1 MRKLSFIVMLLFC
14 ATSIYA
20 QKGKVTQAI
29 SYFTSGKLKEA
40 KEMIDQAIKH
50 EACVNWDKAY
60 FTKGQIYQ
68 AIYESE
74 NKDYKKLDP
83 NAVNVAWDAYQKV
96 IELDVKQKYPK
107 KLATQYQG
115 LIIDFTNQAVGYYNA
130 QDFKSAL
137 KSFERVLEI
146 EKSPYITEGNE
157 PKVDTVIMF
166 NAAVAAQ
173 KAKEYATAEK
183 LFKET
188 LKYNYEAAKTYP
200 VLAAVLKEQGKEEE
214 AIEYLKK
221 GHEANPDNVDIL
233 VELINYYLF
242 GGKPEEAEIYLDA
255 AIKQS
260 PNTPSFYRAKGTL
273 YEKMNK
279 MDEALELYSKAL
291 ELDPKDYIAQFSIG
305 NIKLTAVNELQ
316 KKVSAIQDLDEYN
329 KGVDQLMIAYQ
340 EVLPYFEKAYE
351 LKPEDRNTW
360 GILKE
365 LYFRLRN
372 KDAKYM
378 AKFEEF
384 NAKIK
389 GN

>member
-1 MRKLSFIVMLLFC
+1 MRKISFIVMLLFC
-14 ATSIYA
+14 ASSIYA

-40 KEMIDQAIKH
+40 KEMIDVAIKH

-83 NAVNVAWDAYQKV
+83 NALNVAWDAYQKV

-107 KLATQYQG
+107 KLGTQYQN
-115 LIIDFTNQAVGYYNA
+115 LVFDFTNQAVGYYNK
-130 QDFKSAL
+130 QDFANAL

-146 EKSPYITEGNE
+146 QKSPYITEGNE

-173 KAKEYATAEK
+173 KANQFTTAEK
-183 LFKET
+183 YFKET
-188 LKYNYEAAKTYP
+188 LKYNYETAKTYP

-221 GHEANPDNVDIL
+221 GYEANPGNVDIL
-233 VELINYYLF
+233 VELINHYLF
-242 GGKPEEAEIYLDA
+242 GGKPEEAERYLDA
-255 AIKQS
+255 AIQQA
-260 PNTPSFYRAKGTL
+260 PNNPSFYRAKGTL
-273 YEKMNK
+273 YEKMEK
-279 MDEALELYSKAL
+279 MDQAAEMYSKAL
-291 ELDPKDYIAQFSIG
+291 EINPKDYVAQFSLG
-305 NIKLTAVNELQ
+305 NIKLTTVNELQ
-316 KKVSAIQDLDEYN
+316 KKVSAIQNLDEYN
-329 KGVDQLMIAYQ
+329 KGVEKLMVAYQ
-340 EVLPYFEKAYE
+340 DVLPYFEKAYE
-351 LKPEDRNTW
+351 LKPEERNTW

-372 KDAKYM
+372 QDPKYM

-384 NAKIK
+384 NAKLK

>member
-40 KEMIDQAIKH
+40 KEMIDQAITH

-200 VLAAVLKEQGKEEE
+200 VLAAVLKEQGKEAE

>member
-1 MRKLSFIVMLLFC
+1 
-14 ATSIYA
+14 
-20 QKGKVTQAI
+20 
-29 SYFTSGKLKEA
+29 
-40 KEMIDQAIKH
+40 
-50 EACVNWDKAY
+50 
-60 FTKGQIYQ
+60 
-68 AIYESE
+68 
-74 NKDYKKLDP
+74 
-83 NAVNVAWDAYQKV
+83 
-96 IELDVKQKYPK
+96 
-107 KLATQYQG
+107 
-115 LIIDFTNQAVGYYNA
+115 
-130 QDFKSAL
+130 
-137 KSFERVLEI
+137 
-146 EKSPYITEGNE
+146 
-157 PKVDTVIMF
+157 MF

-173 KAKEYATAEK
+173 KAKEYTTAEK

-188 LKYNYEAAKTYP
+188 LKYNYETAKTYP

-214 AIEYLKK
+214 AIEFLKK

-242 GGKPEEAEIYLDA
+242 GGKPEEAEGYLDA
-255 AIKQS
+255 AIKQA
-260 PNTPSFYRAKGTL
+260 PTNPSFYRAKGTL

-279 MDEALELYSKAL
+279 MDQAEAMYSKAL
-291 ELDPKDYIAQFSIG
+291 ELNPQDYIAQFSIG

-316 KKVSAIQDLDEYN
+316 KQVSTIQDLDEYN
-329 KGVDQLMIAYQ
+329 KGVEKLMKSYE

-360 GILKE
+360 AILKE

-384 NAKIK
+384 NAKLK

>member
-1 MRKLSFIVMLLFC
+1 MMLLFC
-14 ATSIYA
+14 ATSMYA

-40 KEMIDQAIKH
+40 KEMIDVAIKH
-50 EACVNWDKAY
+50 EACLNWDKAY

-83 NAVNVAWDAYQKV
+83 NALNVAWDAYQKV

-107 KLATQYQG
+107 KLATQYQNM
-115 LIIDFTNQAVGYYNA
+115 IFDFTNQAVGYYNA
-130 QDFKSAL
+130 QNFKDAL

-146 EKSPYITEGNE
+146 QKSPYITEGNE

-166 NAAVAAQ
+166 NAGVAAQ
-173 KAKEYATAEK
+173 KAQEYATAEK

-188 LKYNYEAAKTYP
+188 LKYDYEAAKTYP
-200 VLAAVLKEQGKEEE
+200 VLAAVLKEQGKEAE

-242 GGKPEEAEIYLDA
+242 GGKPEEAEGYLDA
-255 AIKQS
+255 AIKQA
-260 PNTPSFYRAKGTL
+260 PNNPSFYRAKGTL

-279 MDEALELYSKAL
+279 MDQAEEMYSKAL
-291 ELDPKDYIAQFSIG
+291 EINPKDYIAQFSIG

-316 KKVSAIQDLDEYN
+316 KKVSAIQDLNEYN
-329 KGVDQLMIAYQ
+329 KGVEKLMTAYL

-384 NAKIK
+384 NAKLK

>member
-1 MRKLSFIVMLLFC
+1 MRKLSLIMILFFC
-14 ATSIYA
+14 ANSIFA

-40 KEMIDQAIKH
+40 KEMIDVAIEH

-68 AIYESE
+68 AIYESD

-83 NAVNVAWDAYQKV
+83 NALNKAWDAYQKV

-107 KLATQYQG
+107 KLGTQYQN
-115 LIIDFTNQAVGYYNA
+115 LIFDFTNQAVGYYNA
-130 QDFKSAL
+130 QNFKDAL

-146 EKSPYITEGNE
+146 QKSPFITEGNE

-173 KAKEYATAEK
+173 KANDFATAER

-214 AIEYLKK
+214 AIEYLHK
-221 GHEANPDNVDIL
+221 GYEANPENVDIL

-242 GGKPEEAEIYLDA
+242 GGKPEEAERYLDA
-255 AIKQS
+255 AIKQA
-260 PNTPSFYRAKGTL
+260 PNNPSFYRAKGNL

-279 MDEALELYSKAL
+279 MDQAEAMYRKAL
-291 ELDPKDYIAQFSIG
+291 ELNPKDYTAQLNIG

-316 KKVSAIQDLDEYN
+316 KKVSEIQDLDAYN
-329 KGVDQLMIAYQ
+329 KGVEQLMTAYQ

-351 LKPEDRNTW
+351 LKPEERSTW

-365 LYFRLRN
+365 LYFRMRN
-372 KDAKYM
+372 KDPKYM

-384 NAKIK
+384 NAKLK

>member
-1 MRKLSFIVMLLFC
+1 MMLLFC
-14 ATSIYA
+14 ATSMYA

-40 KEMIDQAIKH
+40 KEMIDVAIKH
-50 EACVNWDKAY
+50 EACLNWDKAY

-83 NAVNVAWDAYQKV
+83 NALNVAWDAYQKV

-107 KLATQYQG
+107 KLATQYQNM
-115 LIIDFTNQAVGYYNA
+115 IFDFTNQAVGYYNA
-130 QDFKSAL
+130 QNFKDAL

-146 EKSPYITEGNE
+146 QKSPYITEGKE

-166 NAAVAAQ
+166 NAGVAAQ
-173 KAKEYATAEK
+173 KAQEYATAEK

-188 LKYNYEAAKTYP
+188 LKYDYEAAKTYP
-200 VLAAVLKEQGKEEE
+200 VLAAVLKEQGKEAE

-242 GGKPEEAEIYLDA
+242 GGKPEEAEGYLDA
-255 AIKQS
+255 AIKQA
-260 PNTPSFYRAKGTL
+260 PNNPSFYRAKGTL

-279 MDEALELYSKAL
+279 MDQAEEMYSKAL
-291 ELDPKDYIAQFSIG
+291 EINPKDYIAQFSIG

-316 KKVSAIQDLDEYN
+316 KKVSAIQDLNEYN
-329 KGVDQLMIAYQ
+329 KGVEKLMTAYL

-384 NAKIK
+384 NAKLK

>member
-1 MRKLSFIVMLLFC
+1 MMLLFC
-14 ATSIYA
+14 ATSMYA

-40 KEMIDQAIKH
+40 KEMIDVAIKH
-50 EACVNWDKAY
+50 EACLNWDKAY

-83 NAVNVAWDAYQKV
+83 NALNVAWDAYQKV

-107 KLATQYQG
+107 KLATQYQNM
-115 LIIDFTNQAVGYYNA
+115 IFDFTNQAVGYYNA
-130 QDFKSAL
+130 QNFKDAL

-146 EKSPYITEGNE
+146 QKSPYITEGKE

-166 NAAVAAQ
+166 NAGVAAQ
-173 KAKEYATAEK
+173 KAQEYATAEK

-188 LKYNYEAAKTYP
+188 LKYDYEAAKTYP
-200 VLAAVLKEQGKEEE
+200 VLAAVLKEQGKEAE

-242 GGKPEEAEIYLDA
+242 GGKPEEAEGYLDA
-255 AIKQS
+255 AIKQA
-260 PNTPSFYRAKGTL
+260 PNNPSFYRAKGTL

-279 MDEALELYSKAL
+279 MDQAEEMYSKAL
-291 ELDPKDYIAQFSIG
+291 EINPKDYIVQFSIG

-316 KKVSAIQDLDEYN
+316 KKVSAIQDLNEYN
-329 KGVDQLMIAYQ
+329 KGVEKLMTAYL

-384 NAKIK
+384 NAKLK

>member
-1 MRKLSFIVMLLFC
+1 MRKLSFIMILLFC
-14 ATSIYA
+14 ATSLFA

-29 SYFTSGKLKEA
+29 SYFTSGKLDEA
-40 KEMIDQAIKH
+40 KKMIDEAIKH
-50 EACVNWDKAY
+50 EACLNWDKAY

-68 AIYESE
+68 AIFESQ

-83 NAVNVAWDAYQKV
+83 NALNVAWDAYQKV

-107 KLATQYQG
+107 KLGTQYQN
-115 LIIDFTNQAVGYYNA
+115 LVFDFTNQAVGYYN
-130 QDFKSAL
+130 QQNFKEAL

-146 EKSPYITEGNE
+146 EKSPFITEGKE

-173 KAKEYATAEK
+173 KAGEFAKAENY
-183 LFKET
+183 FKET
-188 LKYNYEAAKTYP
+188 LKYNYETVKTYP
-200 VLAAVLKEQGKEEE
+200 VLANVLKEQGKEEE
-214 AIEYLKK
+214 AMAYLHK
-221 GHEANPDNVDIL
+221 GYEANPGNVDIL

-242 GGKPEEAEIYLDA
+242 GGKPDEAEKYLDA

-260 PNTPSFYRAKGTL
+260 PNNASFYRAKGTL
-273 YEKMNK
+273 YEKMGK
-279 MDEALELYSKAL
+279 TDQAQEMYAKAL
-291 ELDPKDYIAQFSIG
+291 AIDPKDFVAQFSVG
-305 NIKLTAVNELQ
+305 NIKLTAVNELY
-316 KKVSAIQDLDEYN
+316 KKVSAIQDLNEYN
-329 KGVDQLMIAYQ
+329 KGVEQLMKSYE
-340 EVLPYFEKAYE
+340 EVLVYFEKAYE

-378 AKFEEF
+378 AKYEEF
-384 NAKIK
+384 NAKLK
-389 GN
+389 K

>member
-1 MRKLSFIVMLLFC
+1 MRKISFIVMLLFC
-14 ATSIYA
+14 ASSIYA

-40 KEMIDQAIKH
+40 KEMIDVAIKH

-83 NAVNVAWDAYQKV
+83 NALNVAWDAYQKV

-107 KLATQYQG
+107 KLATQYQN
-115 LIIDFTNQAVGYYNA
+115 LVFDFTNQAVGYYNK
-130 QDFKSAL
+130 QDFANAL

-146 EKSPYITEGNE
+146 QKSPYITEGNE

-173 KAKEYATAEK
+173 KANQFTTAEK
-183 LFKET
+183 YFKET

-221 GHEANPDNVDIL
+221 GYEANPGNVDIL
-233 VELINYYLF
+233 VELINHYLF
-242 GGKPEEAEIYLDA
+242 GGKPEEAERYLDA
-255 AIKQS
+255 AIQQA
-260 PNTPSFYRAKGTL
+260 PNNSSFYRAKGTL
-273 YEKMNK
+273 YEKMEK
-279 MDEALELYSKAL
+279 MDQAAEMYSKAL
-291 ELDPKDYIAQFSIG
+291 EINPKDYVAQFSLG
-305 NIKLTAVNELQ
+305 NIKLTTVNELQ
-316 KKVSAIQDLDEYN
+316 KKVSAIQNLDEYN
-329 KGVDQLMIAYQ
+329 KGVEKLMVAYQ

-351 LKPEDRNTW
+351 LKPEERNTW

-372 KDAKYM
+372 QDPKYM

-384 NAKIK
+384 NAKLK

>member
-1 MRKLSFIVMLLFC
+1 MRKISFIMMLLFC
-14 ATSIYA
+14 ATSMYA

-40 KEMIDQAIKH
+40 KEMIDVAIKH
-50 EACVNWDKAY
+50 EACLNWDKAY

-83 NAVNVAWDAYQKV
+83 NALNVAWDAYQKV

-107 KLATQYQG
+107 KLATQYQNM
-115 LIIDFTNQAVGYYNA
+115 IFDFTNQAVGYYNA
-130 QDFKSAL
+130 QNFKDAL

-146 EKSPYITEGNE
+146 QKSPYITEGKE

-166 NAAVAAQ
+166 NAGVAAQ
-173 KAKEYATAEK
+173 KAQEYATAEK

-188 LKYNYEAAKTYP
+188 LKYDYEAAKTYP
-200 VLAAVLKEQGKEEE
+200 VLAAVLKEQGKEAE

-242 GGKPEEAEIYLDA
+242 GGKPEEAEGYLDA
-255 AIKQS
+255 AIKQA
-260 PNTPSFYRAKGTL
+260 PNNPSFYRAKGTL

-279 MDEALELYSKAL
+279 MDQAEEMYSKAL
-291 ELDPKDYIAQFSIG
+291 EINPKDYIAQFSIG

-316 KKVSAIQDLDEYN
+316 KKVSAIQDLNEYN
-329 KGVDQLMIAYQ
+329 KGVEKLMTAYL

-384 NAKIK
+384 NAKLK

>member
-1 MRKLSFIVMLLFC
+1 MMLLFC
-14 ATSIYA
+14 ATSMYA

-40 KEMIDQAIKH
+40 KEKIEVAIKH
-50 EACVNWDKAY
+50 EACLNWDKAY

-83 NAVNVAWDAYQKV
+83 NALNVAWDAYQKV

-107 KLATQYQG
+107 KLATQYQNM
-115 LIIDFTNQAVGYYNA
+115 IFDFTNQAVGYYNA
-130 QDFKSAL
+130 QNFKDAL

-146 EKSPYITEGNE
+146 QKSPYITEGKE

-166 NAAVAAQ
+166 NAGVAAQ
-173 KAKEYATAEK
+173 KAQEYATAEK

-188 LKYNYEAAKTYP
+188 LKYDYEAAKTYP
-200 VLAAVLKEQGKEEE
+200 VLAAVLKEQGKEAE

-242 GGKPEEAEIYLDA
+242 GGKPEEAEGYLDA
-255 AIKQS
+255 AIKQA
-260 PNTPSFYRAKGTL
+260 PNNPSFYRAKGTL

-279 MDEALELYSKAL
+279 MDQAEEMYSKAL
-291 ELDPKDYIAQFSIG
+291 EINPKDYIAQFSIG

-316 KKVSAIQDLDEYN
+316 KKVSAIQDLNEYN
-329 KGVDQLMIAYQ
+329 KGVEKLMTAYL

-384 NAKIK
+384 NAKLK

>member
-1 MRKLSFIVMLLFC
+1 MRKISFIMMFLFC
-14 ATSIYA
+14 ATSMYA

-40 KEMIDQAIKH
+40 KEMIDVAIKH
-50 EACVNWDKAY
+50 EACLNWDKAY

-83 NAVNVAWDAYQKV
+83 NALNVAWDAYQKV

-107 KLATQYQG
+107 KLATQYQNM
-115 LIIDFTNQAVGYYNA
+115 IFDFTNQAVGYYNA
-130 QDFKSAL
+130 QNFKDAL

-146 EKSPYITEGNE
+146 QKSPYITEGNE

-166 NAAVAAQ
+166 NAGVAAQ
-173 KAKEYATAEK
+173 KAQEYATAEK

-188 LKYNYEAAKTYP
+188 LKYDYEAAKTYP
-200 VLAAVLKEQGKEEE
+200 VLAAVLKEQGKEAE

-242 GGKPEEAEIYLDA
+242 GGKPEEAEGYLDA
-255 AIKQS
+255 AIKQA
-260 PNTPSFYRAKGTL
+260 PNNPSFYRAKGTL

-279 MDEALELYSKAL
+279 MDQAEEMYSKAL
-291 ELDPKDYIAQFSIG
+291 EINPKDYIAQFSIG

-316 KKVSAIQDLDEYN
+316 KKVSAIQDLNEYN
-329 KGVDQLMIAYQ
+329 KGVEKLMTAYL

-384 NAKIK
+384 NAKLK

>member
-1 MRKLSFIVMLLFC
+1 MRKLSFIVMLIFC

-40 KEMIDQAIKH
+40 KEMIDAAIKH
-50 EACVNWDKAY
+50 EACLTWDKAY

-68 AIYESE
+68 AIFESD

-83 NAVNVAWDAYQKV
+83 NALNVAWDAYQKV

-107 KLATQYQG
+107 KLATQYQN
-115 LIIDFTNQAVGYYNA
+115 LIFDFTNQAVGYYNA
-130 QDFKSAL
+130 HDFKNAL
-137 KSFERVLEI
+137 QSFERVLEI
-146 EKSPYITEGNE
+146 QKSPYITEGQE

-173 KAKEYATAEK
+173 KAEDYSKAEN

-200 VLAAVLKEQGKEEE
+200 VLAAVLKAQGKEDE

-221 GHEANPDNVDIL
+221 GHETNPDNVDIL

-242 GGKPEEAEIYLDA
+242 GGKPEEAERYLDA
-255 AIKQS
+255 AIKQA
-260 PNTPSFYRAKGTL
+260 PNNASFYRAKGTL
-273 YEKMNK
+273 YEKMEK
-279 MDEALELYSKAL
+279 TDQALEMYSKAL
-291 ELDPKDYIAQFSIG
+291 EIDPKDYIAQFSIG
-305 NIKLTAVNELQ
+305 NIKLTSVNELQ
-316 KKVSAIQDLDEYN
+316 KQVSAIQDLDEYN
-329 KGVDQLMIAYQ
+329 KGVEKLMASYQ

-384 NAKIK
+384 NAKLK
-389 GN
+389 EN